1 MKKRQ
6 LIMDC
11 DPGRDDAIAIM
22 MLGRDCDYELLGI
35 TTVAGNHTVDHTW
48 NNTQRLC
55 AYLDIPVGVYRG
67 CEGPLL
73 REPVIAPEN
82 PWKDRSGWLFFRK
95 TAGNHRK
102 RTCSQLSDPHAS

>member
-35 TTVAGNHTVDHTW
+35 TTVAGNH
-48 NNTQRLC
+48 
-55 AYLDIPVGVYRG
+55 
-67 CEGPLL
+67 
-73 REPVIAPEN
+73 
-82 PWKDRSGWLFFRK
+82 
-95 TAGNHRK
+95 RK